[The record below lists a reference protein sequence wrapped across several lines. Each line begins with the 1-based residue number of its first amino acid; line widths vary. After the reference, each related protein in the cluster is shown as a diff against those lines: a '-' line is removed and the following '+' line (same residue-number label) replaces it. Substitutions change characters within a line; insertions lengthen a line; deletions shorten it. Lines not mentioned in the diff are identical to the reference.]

1 MKVSLG
7 TEKGN
12 HPTFTGFKI
21 VKDDS
26 GYKNAEFSYPY
37 DSNRQDV
44 EIEFYRLGKDNYNNY
59 YTTDLLSDADGHT
72 RFNVGKG
79 INRFDMAYVFGLLDD
94 EPFGY
99 HYLVKDK
106 GDNNSRVYLDAG
118 DNIPVSGKSE
128 RVNIILPN
136 GSVMSKGGS
145 MKLVIPDSQ
154 NVGVVYN
161 KDGSYK
167 IDQDLKLRAENDV
180 KTLWNKMGGT
190 LAGIEKDIDD
200 GKYDKFS
207 RIVGLP
213 IFARDRLSA
222 HQYWLEEMFQ
232 ISPTLGNINNYAS
245 MQRKL
250 FAHGVNWVADGAF
263 VNEGLQGTHFAHMLK
278 WGMESPFYRWFRASS
293 RQLAPWSLGIFP
305 NDTRNVSFKLVN
317 SPINY
322 KQVPIGN
329 INKEENPLYDP
340 NRPTYIQYLDPRF
353 VTERELA
360 DTQNIVSSY
369 SVSSKDNVY
378 DLHTHNDSTFPVVL
392 EIDPKE
398 FEKNIDALNEYNKSL
413 PKEEK
418 IRLKE
423 YEGTRFVSKFYNWYV
438 SGKHE
443 SGFETWDA
451 NPDIAKLNFVQSH
464 TDTMDLKNLKPA
476 ERERER
482 KRLAVANAQVQ
493 DYAVEVGRYWTKTT
507 DDILRLYIAQN
518 LKNIDSANPKKVFN
532 DITDKADGK
541 IFPVAID
548 KTHKQLTENEVR
560 NVLNDD
566 YSHKRALSYE
576 DKNSQI
582 LEGLMNFPLESI
594 EFENNLVS
602 IFASPMIAKRA
613 SNFEEV
619 ELTRYEIY
627 KNGNPNLPKE
637 YLETYTQMEDIYK
650 TQMSDFARKVLDKV
664 NSSLPENS
672 KLFEGDNV
680 TEFGQYVLPLMLPQ
694 IAKFAIVKALAPQIE
709 VQSKPDNGEIVYDY
723 DALNKVCTQSLG
735 IDIAAS
741 PKDEAMLLLERLRDG
756 MSELKEE
763 DVSFM
768 QNSLLKAFEGT
779 NAYSFKL
786 ADLIIDKTQA
796 GLDWRIDATKDI
808 ADVEAM
814 RTGYMNFEDTWQDII
829 DFWSRFARGVY
840 KENRNSYMVPEITNE
855 YALWAAGWGARS
867 DKFKS
872 ADDINQKFIRETG
885 MTSIADYGN
894 YFYNI
899 VKLFARSPQNGT
911 FLETNDDG
919 RPVTDEN
926 PNQLAWKL
934 RDVLLNNAGK
944 GSLKNNSLPAAV
956 YSYTFFSNHDK
967 PRPLHC
973 IALDMEMFYSDFTF
987 KSDSHRFDAYRLLND
1002 DWFSSP
1008 EDIAKKVNN
1017 YNFNSASPMAVAM
1030 GLHLHKAFIDVL
1042 KKYEQEMGSDVFNKN
1057 YIAISKALCDLSNG
1071 RYNKKSFVADA
1082 FGVEPIDINI
1092 EMVLRQARKYYG
1104 LEMSKDFEKKYN
1116 DEVFEAAMKPA
1127 MNKMLAMTKVL
1138 AALPGMPTLFD
1149 GDDLGATGYET
1160 EMKNMYVACRQKVH
1174 NEWAEEGNP
1183 KYKKF
1188 ISDFKKEIDDVMALR
1203 RKPECNAL
1211 NNGAPFVLP
1220 MQDGHALGSEY
1231 KGKLPAVLQQ
1241 STDGRMTISVLNL
1254 HKQHNEYRD
1263 YKKMYDNEQDYKPLA
1278 LELDSIKLNFEN
1290 SGDVKDGALGIGIP
1304 GIENGTKFQNAN
1316 DPNDW
1321 YTVNEVDGKYFLKHD
1336 TNNGKIVVDDTTLVL
1351 YHVPSYTKP
1360 LSFTGS
1366 VKPNSD
1372 FVVNTYAS
1380 LQKCNG

>member
-1 MKVSLG
+1 MKVSLS
-7 TEKGN
+7 TETRN
-12 HPTFTGFKI
+12 PQSFTGFKI
-21 VKDDS
+21 VKDES
-26 GYKNAEFSYPY
+26 GFKNAEFSYPY
-37 DSNRQDV
+37 DSNRQEV
-44 EIEFYRLGKDNYNNY
+44 EIEFYKLGKDEYNNY
-59 YTTDLLSDADGHT
+59 YTTEVMSNYDGQS
-72 RFNVGKG
+72 RFNIGKG
-79 INRFDMAYVFGLLDD
+79 VNRFDLAADFGLSDD

-99 HYLVKDK
+99 HYLVKNK
-106 GDNNSRVYLDAG
+106 GEWNSRVYLDAG
-118 DNIPVSGKSE
+118 DNIPVNGKSE
-128 RVNIILPN
+128 RVNIVLPN

-161 KDGSYK
+161 NDGSYST
-167 IDQDLKLRAENDV
+167 DNELRLRAENDV

-190 LAGIEKDIDD
+190 LAGIEKDIDE
-200 GKYDKFS
+200 GKFDEYS

-213 IFARDRLSA
+213 IFARDRLSS

-232 ISPTLGNINNYAS
+232 ISPALGNINNYAS

-250 FAHGVNWVADGAF
+250 FAHGLNWVSDGAF
-263 VNEGLQGTHFAHMLK
+263 VNEGLQGAHFTHMLK
-278 WGMESPFYRWFRASS
+278 WGVKSPFYRWFRAGS
-293 RQLAPWSLGIFP
+293 RELAPWSLGIFP
-305 NDTRNVSFKLVN
+305 NDTRNISFKLIN
-317 SPINY
+317 SPVNY
-322 KQVPIGN
+322 RQIPIGN
-329 INKEENPLYDP
+329 IIKEENPVYNP
-340 NRPTYIQYLDPRF
+340 KKPTYIQYLDPRY
-353 VTERELA
+353 VSEHDLA
-360 DTQNIVSSY
+360 DTQHPITNY
-369 SVSSKDNVY
+369 TVSSKENVY
-378 DLHTHNDSTFPVVL
+378 DLHTHNDSIFPVLL
-392 EIDPKE
+392 EIEPEE
-398 FEKNIDALNEYNKSL
+398 FDKNIDALNEYNKSL
-413 PKEEK
+413 PREEK

-464 TDTMDLKNLKPA
+464 TDTMALKNLKPA
-476 ERERER
+476 DRERER
-482 KRLAVANAQVQ
+482 RRLAVANAQVQ
-493 DYAVEVGRYWTKTT
+493 DYAVEVGRYWTRTT

-518 LKNIDSANPKKVFN
+518 LKNVDKANPKKVYN
-532 DITDKADGK
+532 DITGKADGK

-548 KTHKQLTENEVR
+548 KTHKQLSEDEVR
-560 NVLNDD
+560 NVLNGE
-566 YSHKRALSYE
+566 YNNKRRLSYE

-602 IFASPMIAKRA
+602 IFASPLIAKRA

-650 TQMSDFARKVLDKV
+650 NQMSDFARRVLDSV
-664 NSSLPENS
+664 NESMPEQS
-672 KLFEGDNV
+672 KLFDGDEV
-680 TEFGQYVLPLMLPQ
+680 TEFGQYTLPLILPQ
-694 IAKFAIVKALAPQIE
+694 IAKYAIVKSLAPQTEIRF
-709 VQSKPDNGEIVYDY
+709 KKDNGEIVYDY
-723 DALNKVCTQSLG
+723 DALNQVSTQSLG
-735 IDIAAS
+735 IDMAVS
-741 PKDEAMLLLERLRDG
+741 PKDEAELLLDKLREG
-756 MSELKEE
+756 M
-763 DVSFM
+763 
-768 QNSLLKAFEGT
+768 SLLKDEDISFMKDSIIKAYAGT
-779 NAYSFKL
+779 SADSFKL
-786 ADLIIDKTQA
+786 ADVIIDKTQA

-814 RTGYMNFEDTWQDII
+814 RNGYMDFEDTWQDII

-840 KENRNSYMVPEITNE
+840 RENRNSYMVAEVTNE
-855 YALWAAGWGARS
+855 HELWSQGWGARS
-867 DKFKS
+867 DKFRNS
-872 ADDINQKFIRETG
+872 SDINQKLIRETG
-885 MTSIADYGN
+885 MTSIADYAN
-894 YFYNI
+894 YFYKV
-899 VKLFARSPQNGT
+899 VKLFARSPQDGK
-911 FLETNDDG
+911 FLETKNDG
-919 RPVTDEN
+919 PVVDEN
-926 PNQLAWKL
+926 PNQLAWEL
-934 RDVLLNNAGK
+934 RNILLNNEGQ
-944 GSLKNNSLPAAV
+944 GSLKNNSMPSAV

-987 KSDSHRFDAYRLLND
+987 DTDSHRQDAYRLLND
-1002 DWFSSP
+1002 DWFSNP
-1008 EDIAKKVNN
+1008 DDIAYKASK

-1030 GLHLHKAFIDVL
+1030 GLHLHKALIDVL
-1042 KKYEQEMGSDVFNKN
+1042 KEYESKLGERKYKKN
-1057 YIAISKALCDLSNG
+1057 YEAVSKALTDLSNG
-1071 RYNKKSFVADA
+1071 RYNGRYFEADA
-1082 FGVEPIDINI
+1082 FGVKPIDINI
-1092 EMVLRQARKYYG
+1092 EMVLKQAEKYYG
-1104 LEMSKDFEKKYN
+1104 LDMPKYMKKEYQ
-1116 DEVFEAAMKPA
+1116 DKVFESAMKPA

-1149 GDDLGATGYET
+1149 GDDLGATGYDT
-1160 EMKNMYVACRQKVH
+1160 EKKNMYVACRQKVH
-1174 NEWAEEGNP
+1174 NEWAQEGHE
-1183 KYKKF
+1183 KYKPFIKDYKEKF
-1188 ISDFKKEIDDVMALR
+1188 DKVMAIR

-1220 MQDGHALGSEY
+1220 MQDGHALGSGY
-1231 KGKLPAVLQQ
+1231 QGKLPAVLQQ
-1241 STDGRMTISVLNL
+1241 STDGRMTISVINL
-1254 HKQHNEYRD
+1254 HKQHNEYHD

-1321 YTVNEVDGKYFLKHD
+1321 YTVNEVNGKYFLKHD